1 MLEELEKLAQR
12 KWLDGKGED
21 ERKAILRL
29 EKGRLFYRQGKYK
42 EALHVY
48 LEVEKQ
54 IPEGA
59 RQLKKNLAEEFYSLS
74 HEFIWPNRSS
84 DAVYSADGQK
94 ALEQAIALNC
104 EEARYHYNLGV
115 IHAKAGHYLQAIAD
129 YQRAI
134 ELNPRYAAPHNGLGS
149 VYSEQGKLKEAIA
162 AYQKAIELDP
172 KDASAY
178 SNLGWTHLLEGEL
191 TQAKDRFER
200 AIDLNPNLN
209 NWIFNLGLVYA
220 LQGHV
225 DEARSQW
232 EKGLA
237 LCQGS
242 NAWDRAFHALYTI
255 AIGETELGITEM
267 QKVLDEEGS
276 AVEALCNALGDA
288 EILAQCPVKPEGID
302 TVIEML
308 KRAIA

>member
-1 MLEELEKLAQR
+1 
-12 KWLDGKGED
+12 
-21 ERKAILRL
+21 
-29 EKGRLFYRQGKYK
+29 
-42 EALHVY
+42 
-48 LEVEKQ
+48 
-54 IPEGA
+54 
-59 RQLKKNLAEEFYSLS
+59 
-74 HEFIWPNRSS
+74 
-84 DAVYSADGQK
+84 VYSD
-94 ALEQAIALNC
+94 
-104 EEARYHYNLGV
+104 
-115 IHAKAGHYLQAIAD
+115 
-129 YQRAI
+129 
-134 ELNPRYAAPHNGLGS
+134 
-149 VYSEQGKLKEAIA
+149 QGKLKEAIA